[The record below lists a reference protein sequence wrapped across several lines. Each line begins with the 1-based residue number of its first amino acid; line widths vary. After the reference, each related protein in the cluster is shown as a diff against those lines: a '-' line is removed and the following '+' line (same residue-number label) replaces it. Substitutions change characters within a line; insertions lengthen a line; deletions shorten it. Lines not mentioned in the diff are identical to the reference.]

1 MKKRNKTNQFLLLN
15 PDQLFQELSIKK
27 NIKNQLV
34 CLYDWIKHIFFKYVN
49 NRWEKEIIQ
58 TSSPGLRLN
67 KRSLFEYKC

>member
-1 MKKRNKTNQFLLLN
+1 MKEKEAQQILHRSKPLQRTMKKRNKTNQFLLLN

-49 NRWEKEIIQ
+49 NR
-58 TSSPGLRLN
+58 
-67 KRSLFEYKC
+67 